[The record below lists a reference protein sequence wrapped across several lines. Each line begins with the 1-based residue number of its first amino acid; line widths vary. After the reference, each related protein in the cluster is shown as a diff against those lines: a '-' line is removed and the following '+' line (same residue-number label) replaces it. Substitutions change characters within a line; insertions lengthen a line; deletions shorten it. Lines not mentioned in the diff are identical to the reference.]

1 MSELIPISALIGDR
15 TFRIKVE
22 PKNEEQVRRT
32 LDLIN
37 NKILEFKQQFA
48 GKDMQDYLAM
58 TLLWFATQP
67 AAAPAPSQATN
78 DTSAPSMAGASS
90 TEITQ
95 ELREGLVLIEQL
107 LDEAL
112 RSS

>member
-37 NKILEFKQQFA
+37 TKILEFKQQFA

-67 AAAPAPSQATN
+67 AATTSQATT
-78 DTSAPSMAGASS
+78 DTPAQSTAGASS
-90 TEITQ
+90 STEISQ
-95 ELREGLVLIEQL
+95 ELREGLVLIEKL

>member
-22 PKNEEQVRRT
+22 PKNEDQVRRT

-67 AAAPAPSQATN
+67 PAATATSQATTN
-78 DTSAPSMAGASS
+78 ASAQSIAENSS
-90 TEITQ
+90 SSEITQ
-95 ELREGLVLIEQL
+95 ELRDGLVLIEQL
-107 LDEAL
+107 LDAAL
-112 RSS
+112 RD

>member
-22 PKNEEQVRRT
+22 PRNEEQVRRT
-32 LDLIN
+32 LELIN
-37 NKILEFKQQFA
+37 TKILEFKQQFA

-67 AAAPAPSQATN
+67 PAAPQSTTN
-78 DTSAPSMAGASS
+78 ASAQSTHGNSS
-90 TEITQ
+90 TEINQ
-95 ELREGLVLIEQL
+95 ELRQGLVLIEQL

-112 RSS
+112 RD

>member
-32 LDLIN
+32 LDFIN

-67 AAAPAPSQATN
+67 TASAAPAHTN
-78 DTSAPSMAGASS
+78 TDTSAQSTTGTPSS
-90 TEITQ
+90 TEISQ
-95 ELREGLVLIEQL
+95 ELREGLVLIEKL

-112 RSS
+112 RD